1 MSGKKGH
8 SPFSVRDRR
17 SPSSPPRPYHGDQGP
32 VLTLGRSHRTSSLR
46 EGDTKVVDKGEEVPG
61 FIYRISGVLPSV
73 GKGSEGLGY
82 TRSHD
87 CSRSSSAP
95 PRKDHWRRIFVG
107 GGPSCC
113 HPDPGSG
120 RRRGADGPDPPKDTQ
135 MSRTGLGPVSPVRY
149 RPNGEGRGGTVVG
162 EVLRFGE
169 IDDWG
174 SWCLRDSDEEV
185 RSSLTLTEGRGGVS
199 GRDCH
204 EGDT

>member
-1 MSGKKGH
+1 
-8 SPFSVRDRR
+8 
-17 SPSSPPRPYHGDQGP
+17 
-32 VLTLGRSHRTSSLR
+32 
-46 EGDTKVVDKGEEVPG
+46 
-61 FIYRISGVLPSV
+61 
-73 GKGSEGLGY
+73 
-82 TRSHD
+82 
-87 CSRSSSAP
+87 
-95 PRKDHWRRIFVG
+95 
-107 GGPSCC
+107 
-113 HPDPGSG
+113 
-120 RRRGADGPDPPKDTQ
+120 